1 MPQKTHLQTAPAE
14 LTPPAWFQRVIRGP
28 IRCLYF
34 YILSSRIHKPWG
46 DTLADADGCTDLR
59 FGKPSPSRDQRAEG
73 GRRGLNLRAGGTQG
87 VGTAAWGA
95 MARRVGGSS
104 EAWGG
109 ARGEPWR
116 GGWNCGS

>member
-1 MPQKTHLQTAPAE
+1 MPL
-14 LTPPAWFQRVIRGP
+14 L
-28 IRCLYF
+28 LYF
-34 YILSSRIHKPWG
+34 IIKNSQTLG

-104 EAWGG
+104 EA
-109 ARGEPWR
+109 RGEPWA
-116 GGWNCGS
+116 GGGGGNGGS